1 MQSSTGYI
9 VTPSQRN
16 GFAVTH
22 IRPANVQITRFT
34 QEGGMAV
41 ETKPVT
47 EVIPGYQDDVF
58 WTYYRNGEWYTDINC
73 GAQRWRGTKTTSE
86 IRAALRKCGF
96 TAKEI
101 REIMKCG
108 KELVGK
114 QQ

>member
-9 VTPSQRN
+9 VTPQKN
-16 GFAVTH
+16 GFAVTC
-22 IRPANVQITRFT
+22 ITPSNVRITRFT
-34 QEGGMAV
+34 QEGEEVV
-41 ETKPVT
+41 ERRPVT

-58 WTYYRNGEWYTDINC
+58 WTYCHNGEWHTDINC
-73 GAQRWRGTKTTSE
+73 GAQRWRGIKTTNQ

-101 REIMKCG
+101 REIMQCG